1 MTTTSAFAWL
11 DYSDGE
17 RRRMLE
23 VINLFREKGTV
34 DEIGIGSIRDT
45 FAERFFPGIST
56 IQSRARYF
64 LFIPWIYQSLERD
77 RIPSARAW
85 PHARYLQ
92 ARLVD
97 ALKAGGEGTAAGL
110 IGIDAGANVQR
121 PPSIVYWG
129 GLRRLGVLSYAGSAD
144 RYHQSLDA
152 FYRGAYRP
160 QRSEGD
166 ELIERGKHNW
176 NPNLPPAPD
185 GFLDAA
191 DFKLRLEDAEFLAEQ
206 IRHHAADSLLARC
219 LSPSIRRVRTAA
231 HVWDLGGLETLND
244 DLRRDIESARL
255 FALLMDG
262 AVLTY
267 NLMLAEAAEG
277 TGLRADDTLSA
288 QFRAELAPWSDEL
301 IGNEQAVRAWD
312 RPLMWASLRSRNP
325 RLPAGAQQF
334 AEQWIQAAVSA
345 PHAVID
351 HATIRHTISVRERRM
366 KGGLARLHNHRALER
381 WSGRSGVG
389 RLSYRWNPVGRRFL
403 VDVLDGLGL
412 PAALD

>member
-1 MTTTSAFAWL
+1 MTTSAFAWL

-23 VINLFREKGTV
+23 VIDLFREKGTV

-64 LFIPWIYQSLERD
+64 LYIPWIYQSLETD

-85 PHARYLQ
+85 AHARHLQ

-121 PPSIVYWG
+121 PPSTVYWG
-129 GLRRLGVLSYAGSAD
+129 GMRRLGILSFPGSAD
-144 RYHQSLDA
+144 RYHQSLDG
-152 FYRGAYRP
+152 FYRGAHRP

-185 GFLDAA
+185 NLLDSTE
-191 DFKLRLEDAEFLAEQ
+191 FKLRFEDAEFLAEQ
-206 IRHHAADSLLARC
+206 IRHHAGDSLLARC
-219 LSPSIRRVRTAA
+219 LSPSIRRVRTARFI
-231 HVWDLGGLETLND
+231 WELGGLESLD
-244 DLRRDIESARL
+244 DELRRDIEWARL
-255 FALLMDG
+255 FALLTDG
-262 AVLTY
+262 AALTY
-267 NLMLAEAAEG
+267 NLMLAEASEAA
-277 TGLRADDTLSA
+277 GLRTDKTLST

-301 IGNEQAVRAWD
+301 TANEQKVRAWD
-312 RPLMWASLRSRNP
+312 RPLMWASLRARNP

-334 AEQWIQAAVSA
+334 AEQWIEAATSA

-351 HATIRHTISVRERRM
+351 DVAVRQVISVRERRL
-366 KGGLARLHNHRALER
+366 KGGLARLHNQRALER

>member
-1 MTTTSAFAWL
+1 MTTSAFAWL

-23 VINLFREKGTV
+23 VIDLFREKGTV

-64 LFIPWIYQSLERD
+64 LFIPWIYQSLESD

-85 PHARYLQ
+85 PHARHLQ

-121 PPSIVYWG
+121 PPSTVYWG
-129 GLRRLGVLSYAGSAD
+129 GLRRLGILSFPGSAD
-144 RYHQSLDA
+144 RYHQSLDG
-152 FYRGAYRP
+152 FYRGAHRP

-185 GFLDAA
+185 HLLDSTE
-191 DFKLRLEDAEFLAEQ
+191 FKLRLEDAEFLAEQ
-206 IRHHAADSLLARC
+206 IRHHAGDSLLARC

-231 HVWDLGGLETLND
+231 HIWDLGGLETLED
-244 DLRRDIESARL
+244 ELRRDIEWARL

-262 AVLTY
+262 AALTY
-267 NLMLAEAAEG
+267 NLMLAESSETA
-277 TGLRADDTLSA
+277 GLRADTTLST

-301 IGNEQAVRAWD
+301 MANEEKVRAWD
-312 RPLMWASLRSRNP
+312 RPLMWASLRALNP

-334 AEQWIQAAVSA
+334 AEHWMEAATSA

-351 HATIRHTISVRERRM
+351 NAAIRQVISVRERRL
-366 KGGLARLHNHRALER
+366 KGGLARLHNQRALER

-403 VDVLDGLGL
+403 VDVLDGLGM
-412 PAALD
+412 PASLD